1 MIETIVLVTGGFDP
15 IHSGHIALFKA
26 AKELEPDVK
35 LAVGVNTNEWLER
48 KKGRF
53 FMGANERVCIIKE
66 LRCVD
71 VVIEFRDN
79 DDTANDAIDMALQVY
94 DRVIFANGGD
104 RGDTNTPEYDKYKDN
119 ERVVFKWGVG
129 GKDKKNSSSLLL
141 NNWSSYKPSY
151 YQ

>member
-1 MIETIVLVTGGFDP
+1 MSETIVLVTGGFDP
-15 IHSGHIALFKA
+15 LHSGHISLFKA
-26 AKELEPDVK
+26 AKELIPDAK

-53 FMGANERVCIIKE
+53 FMSADERVCILKE

-94 DRVIFANGGD
+94 DKVIFANGGD
-104 RGDTNTPEYDKYKDN
+104 RGDKNTPEHDK
-119 ERVVFKWGVG
+119 
-129 GKDKKNSSSLLL
+129 
-141 NNWSSYKPSY
+141 
-151 YQ
+151 